1 MRNEWN
7 RGHYSCQ
14 YPPDSESDLLHE
26 QGLTFWP
33 LPLIQQILCPPSDG
47 PLPST
52 MQEVDLPIIN
62 NTMCE
67 SMYRDAGY
75 VEHIPDIFICAGYAV
90 GGKDSCEV
98 CKVLI
103 YELKVV
109 RVMIMLMQE
118 DVM

>member
-1 MRNEWN
+1 MTLRV
-7 RGHYSCQ
+7 
-14 YPPDSESDLLHE
+14 
-26 QGLTFWP
+26 T
-33 LPLIQQILCPPSDG
+33 ILCPLSDG

-98 CKVLI
+98 RKVLRS
-103 YELKVV
+103 ELKVK
-109 RVMIMLMQE
+109 ILFWE
-118 DVM
+118 FNET

>member
-1 MRNEWN
+1 MRVADTDSINHW
-7 RGHYSCQ
+7 RGSALI
-14 YPPDSESDLLHE
+14 LLCKPVVIV
-26 QGLTFWP
+26 LFS
-33 LPLIQQILCPPSDG
+33 LSDG

-75 VEHIPDIFICAGYAV
+75 VEHIPEIFICAGYAV

-98 CKVLI
+98 RNVHSVPIAHLTLVGCGSGLT
-103 YELKVV
+103 
-109 RVMIMLMQE
+109 
-118 DVM
+118 

>member
-1 MRNEWN
+1 
-7 RGHYSCQ
+7 
-14 YPPDSESDLLHE
+14 
-26 QGLTFWP
+26 
-33 LPLIQQILCPPSDG
+33 
-47 PLPST
+47 

-98 CKVLI
+98 RKVLT
-103 YELKVV
+103 YEVKVV
-109 RVMIMLMQE
+109 RVVIILIQE

>member
-1 MRNEWN
+1 MQHLVHEHGFFNLVQDLN
-7 RGHYSCQ
+7 PH
-14 YPPDSESDLLHE
+14 YPP
-26 QGLTFWP
+26 LT
-33 LPLIQQILCPPSDG
+33 DG

-75 VEHIPDIFICAGYAV
+75 VEHIPEIFICAGYAV

-98 CKVLI
+98 
-103 YELKVV
+103 
-109 RVMIMLMQE
+109 RNH
-118 DVM
+118 